1 MGPGVWACAAA
12 EGQEQADKNAQPADI
27 GRRCRLGDAL
37 VERSRTGADD
47 IATSAGFAETT
58 RAKPD
63 HHARHATVAYD
74 QIGANADDVDRN
86 LIRQMLKE
94 IGEVIFIRWRE
105 QQLRRT
111 ADPKPRQLGQ
121 RLVLQQPS
129 AQLRHRG
136 FEIGRDVGE
145 GHAYLLDQLISS
157 SPGSLS
163 PFPPPLW

>member
-1 MGPGVWACAAA
+1 MNFMPALSNICFLPSRPIPVASTSTSLVSEPLAPAFMRSAPPMVPGMPKKNSSPPILAPPAA
-12 EGQEQADKNAQPADI
+12 
-27 GRRCRLGDAL
+27 
-37 VERSRTGADD
+37 S
-47 IATSAGFAETT
+47 
-58 RAKPD
+58 PD
-63 HHARHATVAYD
+63 HDARHATVAHD
-74 QIGANADDVDRN
+74 QIGANADDADRN

-121 RLVLQQPS
+121 RLVRQQPS

-145 GHAYLLDQLISS
+145 GHAYLLQQLIS
-157 SPGSLS
+157 
-163 PFPPPLW
+163 